1 MTSILALSTSKPL
14 PELYSLSYHK
24 VGFLLAQYQSFPD
37 AYLQYLRQVSKTSFK
52 VVSKDGE
59 IVHEDF

>member
-1 MTSILALSTSKPL
+1 MHVITK
-14 PELYSLSYHK
+14 
-24 VGFLLAQYQSFPD
+24 YQSFPD
-37 AYLQYLRQVSKTSFK
+37 AYLQYLRQVSKTSLE